1 MLAREMSADLG
12 RLRAQALRKAAETGE
27 PVRVDL
33 ISKGV
38 SFGRLTAMP
47 DGLVDLKELDGVDT
61 DLVVRPFSQKGV
73 MTSLRQF
80 TVNAMNH
87 HHGMQAGERYGSRW
101 TGTDDFDEDGREAE
115 LTDADVSALVAWQAT
130 LPPPV
135 QKTVENERW
144 RQAAEKGARL
154 MTDFGCSAC
163 HIPAL
168 PLKALTFADPGPF
181 DVSGTLND
189 RQVKEP
195 AIYDLA
201 LMEWAA
207 GLKRNDKGEIL
218 VPLWGDLKRHK
229 MTDRSI
235 ELLGNELLSQRFV
248 DRDIFMT
255 SELWGVGSTAP
266 YGHRND
272 FTTLDEIIL
281 AHAGDARDA
290 RDRYL
295 KADDE
300 ARSSLIAF
308 LRTLVIEP

>member
-1 MLAREMSADLG
+1 
-12 RLRAQALRKAAETGE
+12 
-27 PVRVDL
+27 
-33 ISKGV
+33 
-38 SFGRLTAMP
+38 
-47 DGLVDLKELDGVDT
+47 
-61 DLVVRPFSQKGV
+61 
-73 MTSLRQF
+73 
-80 TVNAMNH
+80 
-87 HHGMQAGERYGSRW
+87 MQAGERYGSRW

-144 RQAAEKGARL
+144 RRAAEKGARL